1 MPEVS
6 IVIVN
11 HKTKEYLRQCLSS
24 VRENTDVNAE
34 VIVVENASEDSSE
47 DLLRE
52 YPEIRLLVNKQR
64 LGFGTNNNLGA
75 EGSTSPLLLFLN
87 PDTVTPPGSLRAMLD
102 AIAREPEFAVF
113 GGRCLDATGGT
124 ERSTGR
130 DPTLSGIA
138 ADRILASVPSL
149 WPLLHL
155 FSHRHYTG
163 YELDRDVAWVTGAY
177 LWIRAGIF
185 RRLGGWDSSISMY
198 YEDAD
203 LCRRVR
209 DAGFGVRYIHSS
221 TIHHYRSKTP
231 IAPSH
236 RREMMRTG
244 LHIFIRKHYGPYRR
258 WLYPR
263 LLNLPRIKQGEIPLS
278 TES

>member
-1 MPEVS
+1 MAEVS

-11 HKTKEYLRQCLSS
+11 HNTKEYLRQCLSS
-24 VRENTDVNAE
+24 VRENTDVDAE
-34 VIVVENASEDSSE
+34 VIVVENASKDGTEDF
-47 DLLRE
+47 LRE
-52 YPEIRLLVNKQR
+52 FPEIRLLVNKQR
-64 LGFGTNNNLGA
+64 LGFGRNNNLGA
-75 EGSTSPLLLFLN
+75 EASTSPLLLFLN

-102 AIAREPEFAVF
+102 AMAREPESAVF
-113 GGRCLDATGGT
+113 GGRCLDATGVT

-138 ADRILASVPSL
+138 ADRILASVPSI

-155 FSHRHYTG
+155 VSHRHYAG
-163 YELDRDVAWVTGAY
+163 YERDRDVHWVTGAY
-177 LWIRAGIF
+177 LWIRAEIF

-221 TIHHYRSKTP
+221 TICHFRGKTRIP
-231 IAPSH
+231 PK
-236 RREMMRTG
+236 RRKEMMRTG
-244 LHIFIRKHYGPYRR
+244 LHIFVRKHYGPFRR

-263 LLNLPRIKQGEIPLS
+263 LLDLPRNRPAG
-278 TES
+278 